1 MPDPAAVAA
10 YRRALPDLRVYEIDI
25 TPLDRLGVP
34 VWTAAQWQPD
44 GELCNSMGYG
54 DTPDRARV
62 GAWGE
67 LAERVA
73 AHRGTQGLPRTQAS
87 YADLQ
92 AAGEPALDPLRLRL
106 PVQTDYAPTRRL
118 TWVQVTRYAPGT
130 PDHER
135 AVWAPV
141 EAVASNFADAGSE
154 GEHDGDWL
162 FTPIT
167 NGLGAGDTLERA
179 LAHGLL
185 ELVQRDGNSAGYRA
199 LDRGIEVVLDDV
211 LPQTRD
217 LLERYERAG
226 VRTLVKLAETPLG
239 VASLY
244 VAGVDEPLGRTPH
257 PIVLTA
263 SGEGADPDA
272 RQALHKAL
280 TEFAGSRARK
290 LFNHGPIEPMRH
302 LFPDGYLERV
312 REQPAQLEESRSFE
326 HMRAWMALSHDQTV
340 ERLRPEVL
348 NVTSTVRLSELPSTR
363 LPDDPAARLADLYRR
378 FSDEGL
384 EIYYADLLPGNLGED
399 RSANARAVKAIVPGM
414 EVETLTYG
422 RIGRR
427 NLERMLSRG
436 SDLVG
441 VGAPPPDALRVPLPP
456 ADEDALGGPA
466 WFRWN
471 EAQRRTDRLYALYRE
486 PSRHVL
492 ALADACAGG

>member
-1 MPDPAAVAA
+1 MPDPAPVAA
-10 YRRALPDLRVYEIDI
+10 YRRALPDLPVYEIDI
-25 TPLDRLGVP
+25 TPLDRIGVP

-54 DTPDRARV
+54 DTPERARI

-67 LAERVA
+67 LCERVA
-73 AHRGTQGLPRTQAS
+73 AHRGTAHLPRIRAS
-87 YADLQ
+87 HVDLCLTGQ
-92 AAGEPALDPLRLRL
+92 PALDPLRLRL
-106 PVQTDYAPTRRL
+106 PVGTDYRPERRL
-118 TWVQVTRYAPGT
+118 TWVQVKRYAPGT
-130 PDHER
+130 PDHEQE
-135 AVWAPV
+135 VWAPV

-199 LDRGIEVVLDDV
+199 LDRGIEVELDDV
-211 LPQTRD
+211 WPQTRA
-217 LLERYERAG
+217 LLDRYEREG
-226 VRTLVKLAETPLG
+226 VRVVVKLAETPLG
-239 VASLY
+239 IVSLY
-244 VAGVDEPLGRTPH
+244 VAGVDRPPGRAPH

-272 RQALHKAL
+272 RAAAHKAL

-290 LFNHGPIEPMRH
+290 LFNHGPIAPMEG
-302 LFPDGYLERV
+302 LFPDGYLDRV
-312 REQPAQLEESRSFE
+312 RAQPAQLEEARSFE
-326 HMRAWMALSHDQTV
+326 HMRAWMALSPEETV
-340 ERLRPEVL
+340 ARLQPEVL
-348 NVTSTVRLSELPSTR
+348 NVTSTVKLSNLPSTE
-363 LPDDPAARLADLYRR
+363 LPDRPAARLADLYRR

-384 EIYYADLLPGNLGED
+384 DIYYADLMPDNAD
-399 RSANARAVKAIVPGM
+399 ARAVKVIVPGM

-422 RIGRR
+422 RVGRR
-427 NLERMLSRG
+427 NLERMIARG

-441 VGAPPPDALRVPLPP
+441 LGEAPGDALRVTLP
-456 ADEDALGGPA
+456 ASDEEALGGPA
-466 WFRWN
+466 WFRWD
-471 EAQRRTDRLYALYRE
+471 EARRRADRLYALYRE

-492 ALADACAGG
+492 ALADERAQ